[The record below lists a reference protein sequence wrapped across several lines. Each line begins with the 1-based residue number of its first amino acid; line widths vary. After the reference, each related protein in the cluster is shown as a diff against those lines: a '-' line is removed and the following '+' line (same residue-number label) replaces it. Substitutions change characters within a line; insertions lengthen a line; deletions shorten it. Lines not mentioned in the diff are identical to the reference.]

1 MSIERVI
8 LVNEEDEPIGSSEK
22 LQAHKIGSLHRAVSV
37 FIFNYDGELLL
48 QKRAASKYHGAGL
61 WTNTCCTH
69 PRQGE
74 TSEACAKRRLKEEMG
89 IETEV
94 EEKFSFIYKAGVEN
108 DLVENEYDHVF
119 FGIYNGPISPNSNEV
134 EDYTFVQLDKVFTDA
149 DNYPERYSIWF
160 RIIIDKFRNH
170 LTGMDYRQM
179 SVGV

>member
-1 MSIERVI
+1 MSTESVI
-8 LVNEEDEPIGSSEK
+8 LVNEMDESIGSSEK
-22 LQAHKIGSLHRAVSV
+22 LQAHKNGSLHRAVSV

-48 QKRAASKYHGAGL
+48 QKRATSKYHGGGL

-74 TSEACAKRRLKEEMG
+74 TSESCAKRRLKEEMG
-89 IETEV
+89 IEAKV
-94 EEKFSFIYKAGVEN
+94 EEKFSFIYKAEVEN
-108 DLVENEYDHVF
+108 GLVENEYDHVF

-170 LTGMDYRQM
+170 LTEMDYRQM